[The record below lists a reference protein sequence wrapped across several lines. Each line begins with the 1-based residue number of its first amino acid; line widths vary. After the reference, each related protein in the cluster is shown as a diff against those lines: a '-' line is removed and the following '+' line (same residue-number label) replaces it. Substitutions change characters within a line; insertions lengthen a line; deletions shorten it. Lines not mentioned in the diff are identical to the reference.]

1 MEKASIPW
9 LALPDSRPGLVPPF
23 VSMHWLGPVTKR
35 NSAECRLDQT
45 ARLTMDACRLP
56 LGRLEAGSAWI
67 LLASQSGGFFSVLFL
82 SSTEFAPSLL
92 RASPPEYLVILGAPH
107 RVGKRTTI
115 AVPRSRG
122 LVGGCSGERLRR
134 WEGPGAAGAGSR
146 CWHAAAAWCLGPHQ
160 RAHGR
165 SVCCRLPGSGGYCGH
180 PAAHHPPPQHLARVV
195 VPESGHGQCPRH
207 AVALAVASVALR
219 CNGEGELD
227 REGLLMPGQSSR
239 PFGLSG
245 AGQGL

>member
-122 LVGGCSGERLRR
+122 LVGGCSGEWLRR

-146 CWHAAAAWCLGPHQ
+146 LLACCCCLVL
-160 RAHGR
+160 R
-165 SVCCRLPGSGGYCGH
+165 SASASPRQVCLLPTSRFRWLLWTSRRPSPTSTAPCKSGGAGKWTRAMSTACGC
-180 PAAHHPPPQHLARVV
+180 PGCR
-195 VPESGHGQCPRH
+195 QCCT
-207 AVALAVASVALR
+207 AVQR
-219 CNGEGELD
+219 
-227 REGLLMPGQSSR
+227 
-239 PFGLSG
+239 
-245 AGQGL
+245 